1 MLDREQE
8 ALLNGLKETD
18 VPRHNLLKGWRPY
31 VILILL
37 GCLFYI
43 PGLTNL
49 PPTDRDEARFA
60 QASRQMLETSNYVD
74 IRFQDKPRYKKP
86 IGIYWLQAACA
97 GLTVG
102 IRPAIWAYRLPSF
115 SGALLSVLLT
125 FYFGASFFNRK
136 TGLMA
141 AVLLESCLLLNVE
154 AHIATTDAMLLAAV
168 VAAQGLLGR
177 AYLRRRAGV
186 PSGMG
191 NALFFWAACGAG
203 ILLKGPVPLAVAGL
217 TAGTLVF
224 TDKDPGFIR
233 QLHPVKGALLMLA
246 IVLPWFAAISLATG
260 GAFVRKAFISDLLP
274 KLIGGHESHGAPPG
288 TYTILFPLL
297 FWPASLFAVT
307 ALWSGWKSR
316 ALPQIKFLFAWILP
330 SWVMFELVPTK
341 LPHYILPLFPAVALL
356 TAAVL
361 TDTVAG
367 GDPVRAGKWARY
379 LFRGSKG
386 IFTGIAVVIGVG
398 LAALPPVF
406 NHAFNGFSLLPLAGA
421 AGIIMLIVRPGR
433 LKKSTVAISGCL
445 IGSLL
450 LIVPAFSL
458 ILPSLNG
465 VWISRD
471 VARIVARLPH
481 RVPRE
486 LVSVG
491 YHEPSLVFLLGTKTR
506 LVDTPE
512 DAVKA
517 LQQGASL
524 ALIEETERQRFETIA
539 RAGGVTLVPVTTLR
553 GFNYSKGKW
562 LRLTLFRTSY
572 SNRS

>member
-1 MLDREQE
+1 MLDRERE
-8 ALLNGLKETD
+8 VSLNGLKEIE
-18 VPRHNLLKGWRPY
+18 VLHRILLKGWRPY
-31 VILILL
+31 IILILL

-60 QASRQMLETSNYVD
+60 QASRQMLETSNYID

-102 IRPAIWAYRLPSF
+102 TRPAIWAYRLPSF
-115 SGALLSVLLT
+115 SGALLAVLLT

-136 TGLMA
+136 AGFLA
-141 AVLLESCLLLNVE
+141 AILLESCLLLNVE
-154 AHIATTDAMLLAAV
+154 AHIATTDAMLLAMV
-168 VAAQGLLGR
+168 VAMQGFLGR
-177 AYLRRRAGV
+177 VYLQRRAGV
-186 PSGMG
+186 SPGMG
-191 NALFFWAACGAG
+191 NALLFWAACGSG
-203 ILLKGPVPLAVAGL
+203 VLIKGPVPLAVAVL
-217 TAGTLVF
+217 TAGTLAF
-224 TDKDPGFIR
+224 SDKDPGFIR
-233 QLHPVKGALLMLA
+233 QLHPVKGVLLMLV

-288 TYTILFPLL
+288 TYAVLFPLL

-307 ALWSGWKSR
+307 ALWAGWKSR
-316 ALPQIKFLFAWILP
+316 TLPRIKFLLAWILP

-356 TAAVL
+356 TAVVL
-361 TDTVAG
+361 IDASIGNLSWTGKWPKYLLRGSSVIFSGITVAIG
-367 GDPVRAGKWARY
+367 AGLLVLPW
-379 LFRGSKG
+379 
-386 IFTGIAVVIGVG
+386 VI
-398 LAALPPVF
+398 
-406 NHAFNGFSLLPLAGA
+406 NHAFNGLSLLPLAGVT
-421 AGIIMLIVRPGR
+421 GIVVLIIRPR
-433 LKKSTVAISGCL
+433 HLKRTTVALAGCFMGGL
-445 IGSLL
+445 F

-471 VARIVARLPH
+471 IACIVARLPL
-481 RVPRE
+481 PASSE

-491 YHEPSLVFLLGTKTR
+491 YHEPSLVFLLGTGTR
-506 LVDTPE
+506 LADTPE

-517 LQQGASL
+517 LEQGATL
-524 ALIEETERQRFETIA
+524 ALIEASERRRVETMS
-539 RAGGVTLVPVTTLR
+539 RAAGITLVPVTTIR

-562 LRLTLFRTSY
+562 LRLTLFKVIPSGR
-572 SNRS
+572 N